1 MESKGPRL
9 IFRPISIT
17 YFLLMLGWTLILLPL
32 FISMEVVLS
41 RALGLPLILT
51 FTLFLLSLF
60 GSHINIPIKEIV
72 SIEPLVALRRVSFFG
87 VSWIIPE
94 YGQRRRKTILSINLG
109 GAVIPIITS
118 IYLLLVNVPSRE
130 PSPLNSYIK
139 ILIALII
146 VTIVTNR
153 IAKPIRGFGIAIPTF
168 IPPLTTALTSLILY
182 SISTKSNPFIIAY
195 VSGTVGTLLGADLLN
210 LDKIPKLGAP
220 IVSVGGAGIFDGIYL
235 TGIISTFLVLILI

>member
-1 MESKGPRL
+1 METDGPRL

-41 RALGLPLILT
+41 KALGLPLTLT
-51 FTLFLLSLF
+51 FTLFLLSLL

-87 VSWIIPE
+87 VSWVIPE
-94 YGQRRRKTILSINLG
+94 FARRRRRTILSINLG
-109 GAVIPIITS
+109 GAVIPLITS
-118 IYLLLVNVPSRE
+118 TYLLLITIPSRE
-130 PSPLNSYIK
+130 PDPPITYIK
-139 ILIALII
+139 ILIALLM
-146 VTIVTNR
+146 VTTVTNR
-153 IAKPIRGFGIAIPTF
+153 VAKPIKGLGIAVPTF

-182 SISTKSNPFIIAY
+182 SISAKSNPFIIAY

-235 TGIISTFLVLILI
+235 TGIISTILVLILI